1 MNGEKAKG
9 QKSGVKRLRNHARGG
24 GCLSN
29 FCQGLVLVRNRLSQQ
44 VIFHIYSTDLF

>member
-9 QKSGVKRLRNHARGG
+9 QKSGVKRLWNHARVG

-29 FCQGLVLVRNRLSQQ
+29 FSQCLVLVQNRLSQQ
-44 VIFHIYSTDLF
+44 VIFHFYSTDLF